1 MVQTYAVIISNQLS
15 LTLFESEYMYTPR
28 NNPSPTCVQ
37 ILGRDE
43 GNYVNSIF
51 FFCISILPYKKGF
64 LIYFFF
70 FNLNY
75 VGQDLVTIFRRRLVL
90 NRWISLGRTVDP
102 LRTFAICFLMYS
114 FNSFNLTGDT

>member
-64 LIYFFF
+64 LIFFF
-70 FNLNY
+70 FFKFKLCRTRLGY
-75 VGQDLVTIFRRRLVL
+75 YIQKEVG
-90 NRWISLGRTVDP
+90 
-102 LRTFAICFLMYS
+102 A
-114 FNSFNLTGDT
+114 